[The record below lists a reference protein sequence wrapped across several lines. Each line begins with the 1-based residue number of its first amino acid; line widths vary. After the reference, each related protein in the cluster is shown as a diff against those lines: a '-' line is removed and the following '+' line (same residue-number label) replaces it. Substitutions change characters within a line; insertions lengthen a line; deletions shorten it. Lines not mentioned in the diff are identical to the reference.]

1 MFKAYGDYWKN
12 YFNFSGRTRR
22 KDFWLAVL
30 MNVIISTVISLIL
43 TKTGST
49 GQVDPNTGMA
59 VLTPWAS
66 AVSGLWSIANLIPG
80 ISLFTRRMHDTGKRF
95 WYFLWML
102 LPLVGWIIVLVREL
116 KAGDV
121 GVNKFGPDPKS
132 ATAIAQQ

>member
-22 KDFWLAVL
+22 KDFWLATL
-30 MNVIISTVISLIL
+30 MNIIISAIISVIL

-49 GQVDPNTGMA
+49 GQIDPNTGLA
-59 VLTPWAS
+59 ILVPWAS
-66 AVSGLWSIANLIPG
+66 AVSGIWSLVNLIPG

-95 WYFLWML
+95 WYFLWL
-102 LPLVGWIIVLVREL
+102 FLPFAGFIIVLVREL

-121 GVNKFGPDPKS
+121 GTNSFGPDPK
-132 ATAIAQQ
+132 AVPAISQQ